1 MKKFNK
7 ALYIIPIFAFFGLIG
22 TSGAYFSSIAHS
34 SNNLISTGNMKI
46 VLTDDNETQKSEIGG
61 TWNFTN
67 LIPGAQLPQTK
78 LEIFN
83 ASSVNAH
90 HIDIQFSYTGSENLA
105 KNIIFNTVNNGFRYG
120 GSGDGSSVNLQT
132 ALRGFSDTDYIVKQG
147 LSGLPFEVGT
157 VDGIDGSPRDS
168 KISLF
173 ELATYGKIRI
183 EKGGERGGI
192 DAGTAADLWLNA
204 QVSPDVTIQ
213 DGSIN
218 MIVTVTLDQDAS
230 QM

>member
-7 ALYIIPIFAFFGLIG
+7 GLFLIPFFALLGLFG
-22 TSGAYFSSIAHS
+22 TSGAYFSSIAQS
-34 SNNLISTGNMKI
+34 TNNTISTGNMQV
-46 VLTDDNETQKSEIGG
+46 VLTDDNETQKAEIEG
-61 TWNFTN
+61 TWNYTN
-67 LIPGAQLPQTK
+67 LFPGSQLPQTK
-78 LEIFN
+78 FEIYN
-83 ASSVNAH
+83 ISSINAH
-90 HIDIQFSYTGSENLA
+90 HVDIQFSYTGSEDLA

-147 LSGLPFEVGT
+147 LNGLPFEVGT

-173 ELATYGKIRI
+173 ELATFGKIRI
-183 EKGGERGGI
+183 EKSEERGGI
-192 DAGTAADLWLNA
+192 DAGTAGDLWLNA

-218 MIVTVTLDQDAS
+218 MAVTVTLDQDAS

>member
-7 ALYIIPIFAFFGLIG
+7 GFLLIPFVALLGLIG
-22 TSGAYFSSIAHS
+22 TSGAYFSTLAHS
-34 SNNLISTGNMKI
+34 TNNLLTTGNMKV
-46 VLTDDNETQKSEIGG
+46 VLSDDNETQKSEISG

-67 LIPGAQLPQTK
+67 LMPGAQLPQTK
-78 LEIFN
+78 FEVYNI
-83 ASSVNAH
+83 SSINAH
-90 HIDIQFSYTGSENLA
+90 HIDIQFSYTGSEDLA

-132 ALRGFSDTDYIVKQG
+132 ALRGYSDTDYIVKQG
-147 LSGLPFEVGT
+147 LNGLPFEVGT

-168 KISLF
+168 KISLY
-173 ELATYGKIRI
+173 ELVTFGKIRI
-183 EKGGERGGI
+183 EKGEEEGGI
-192 DAGTAADLWLNA
+192 VAGKAADLWLNA